1 MLVLTNLEPTSTFS
15 VRLLG
20 KIKFP
25 DKSLFLKLVRQADLV
40 ETLFT
45 LTNESTDI
53 NFYTFTIPTSN
64 LFSGDYDAYILN
76 GDYVSGFSGSCYVDV
91 PILIEEPEFFSCD
104 PVTVETTIILESIM
118 QVGIGGTQAVVIL
131 PEKGRV
137 FGVEQTFYTNNI
149 TNNYTVYEG

>member
-15 VRLLG
+15 VRLAG

-25 DKSLFLKLVRQADLV
+25 EKSLFLKLVRQADLV

-53 NFYTFTIPTSN
+53 NFYTFTIPSAD
-64 LFSGDYDAYILN
+64 LYSGDYDVYFMN
-76 GDYVSGFSGSCYVDV
+76 GDFVDDFLGPCTVDV
-91 PILIEEPEFFSCD
+91 PLIIEEPEFFLCD
-104 PVTVETTIILESIM
+104 PVDIETSIDLQSIM
-118 QVGIGGTQAVVIL
+118 QVGTGVTQAVVIL

-137 FGVEQTFYTNNI
+137 FGVEQTFVTNNI
-149 TNNYTVYEG
+149 IDNYIVYEG

>member
-53 NFYTFTIPTSN
+53 NYYTFTIPTSE
-64 LFSGDYDAYILN
+64 LFPGDYDAYILN
-76 GDYVSGFSGSCYVDV
+76 GDFVSGFAGSCEVES
-91 PILIEEPEFFSCD
+91 PLLIDEPEFFSCD
-104 PVTVETTIILESIM
+104 PVTVETSIILESIM

-137 FGVEQTFYTNNI
+137 FGEDPTFITNNI
-149 TNNYTVYEG
+149 TDNYIVYEG